1 MVEVV
6 PRKQKR
12 KAARPGTH
20 RWPPTKARLD
30 ELITEATM
38 DAYGEAEQR
47 TGLYTMLEEHLAL
60 PLVTEVLGVAVT
72 VERIASMLKLMVFDI
87 PSPEIA
93 IVPEYGLN
101 LVFIFLGT
109 LPPKTIVFCSP
120 TFKLNEVVGVP
131 PIVKFIPKS
140 SNPDWDIVK
149 LVRFWVAFETVKLVE
164 KPSVGLLSAIVIEL
178 VLIVRSAALTPNANS
193 ATKNIPTINIF
204 FILCT
209 PNIF

>member
-72 VERIASMLKLMVFDI
+72 VERIDLTVSSEIVAICRRGKTRQAI
-87 PSPEIA
+87 PILDLPLPA
-93 IVPEYGLN
+93 P
-101 LVFIFLGT
+101 
-109 LPPKTIVFCSP
+109 PPKGAEWI
-120 TFKLNEVVGVP
+120 
-131 PIVKFIPKS
+131 
-140 SNPDWDIVK
+140 
-149 LVRFWVAFETVKLVE
+149 
-164 KPSVGLLSAIVIEL
+164 
-178 VLIVRSAALTPNANS
+178 AAYRRWAQGG
-193 ATKNIPTINIF
+193 
-204 FILCT
+204 
-209 PNIF
+209 